1 MENADIYMF
10 DEPSCYLDVKQRLKA
25 AQVIRSLLHPK
36 NYVIVV
42 EHDLSILDYLS
53 DYICCLYGTP
63 GAYGVVTLPSSVR
76 EGINIFLNGFIP
88 SENMRFREEKL
99 TFRVTESAEE
109 ITEGETYQSYKY
121 PTMVKTRSGFKLS
134 VMKGSFNDS
143 QIIVLLGE
151 NGTGKTTFIRMLV
164 ISLFFKYV
172 FLQRPKK

>member
-1 MENADIYMF
+1 MLHF
-10 DEPSCYLDVKQRLKA
+10 L
-25 AQVIRSLLHPK
+25 SLMRTFL
-36 NYVIVV
+36 
-42 EHDLSILDYLS
+42 
-53 DYICCLYGTP
+53 
-63 GAYGVVTLPSSVR
+63 AYQ
-76 EGINIFLNGFIP
+76 
-88 SENMRFREEKL
+88 
-99 TFRVTESAEE
+99 VTESAEE

-164 ISLFFKYV
+164 ISLLFKYV